1 LTLAIE
7 IAYHKAALETTRE
20 GRNRMRNLGIILLGV
35 FFLLIDSSAWGDS
48 TIESTVKTGGI
59 KGMGASEGTLIKRYQ
74 KDKKWESVSTKF
86 TGAILSRVVGGS
98 EGTNIARLDKGVY
111 WNLDPKNHT
120 YVERPIEVSRKEDL
134 SKERG
139 EKEKPKA
146 RVTKSEFTVKKTGA
160 SETIN
165 GFACEE
171 YLVTWLLEMEDLET
185 KAKSRSTMTT
195 NLWATPETATI
206 RKVQAEEQEFQKA
219 YARKLGLTISPDE
232 AKQLGMEALGSVS
245 GARPEEIQKGLIR
258 VKEEMS
264 KIKGYPIRTVVSWIL
279 EGERAA
285 SAGTGE
291 KASSGSIP
299 DIPKNIGGILGGL
312 AGRVTQKMAGEKP
325 SPTGGKEGPFFSSIT
340 EVKAINGDPISA
352 EIFEIPAGYVKK

>member
-1 LTLAIE
+1 
-7 IAYHKAALETTRE
+7 
-20 GRNRMRNLGIILLGV
+20 MRSLGIIVLGVLFLLGNG
-35 FFLLIDSSAWGDS
+35 LAWGDS
-48 TIESTVKTGGI
+48 TIESMVKTGGI

-98 EGTNIARLDKGVY
+98 EETSITRLDKGVY
-111 WNLDPKNHT
+111 WNLDPKNHS
-120 YVERPIEVSRKEDL
+120 YVERPIEVFRKEDP

-171 YLVTWLLEMEDLET
+171 YLITWLLEMEDLET

-195 NLWATPETATI
+195 NLWTTPETATI
-206 RKVQAEEQEFQKA
+206 RKAQAEEQEFQKA
-219 YARKLGLTISPDE
+219 YAQKLGLTISPDE

-245 GARPEEIQKGLIR
+245 GARPEEIQKGLVQ

-264 KIKGYPIRTVVSWIL
+264 KIKGYPIRTLVNWSI

-291 KASSGSIP
+291 KTSSGSIP
-299 DIPKNIGGILGGL
+299 EIPKSVGGLLGEL
-312 AGRVTQKMAGEKP
+312 AGRVAQKMAGEKP
-325 SPTGGKEGPFFSSIT
+325 SSTGGKEGTFFSSMT
-340 EVKAINGDPISA
+340 EVKAVNADPVPSD
-352 EIFEIPAGYVKK
+352 IFEIPAGYVRK